1 MTESKRDLSISMER
15 ASLIVMWVSI
25 PVAVAQFALFRWLH
39 GAKRME
45 PTWNYLILLGA
56 ILLGVLLHEWIH
68 AITWVIFGHKPFAKI
83 KFGFQ
88 WKTLTPYAHLTE
100 PVEVNAYRF
109 GAFMPGFVLGILI
122 YCLSL
127 LLGDG
132 NLFWFSLIHT
142 SAAGGDWLVLWLIR
156 NLKPGRMVEDHPTQ
170 AGCYVIET

>member
-1 MTESKRDLSISMER
+1 MIENKHDLSISMER
-15 ASLIVMWVSI
+15 ASVIVVWVSI
-25 PVAVAQFALFRWLH
+25 PVAVAQFTLFSWLH
-39 GAKRME
+39 GAKQME
-45 PTWNYLILLGA
+45 PTWNTVVLLAA
-56 ILLGVLLHEWIH
+56 ILLGVVMHEWIH
-68 AITWVIFGHKPFAKI
+68 AITWMILGHKPFSKI

-100 PVEVNAYRF
+100 PVKVNIYRL
-109 GAFMPGFVLGILI
+109 GAFMPGLVLGILVFG
-122 YCLSL
+122 LSL

-156 NLKPGRMVEDHPTQ
+156 NLKPGTMVEDHPTQ